1 MPAGVRSK
9 TGLGHKLTG
18 INMDSLTAAKRHIK
32 TLTPAQR
39 SYATS
44 QLLEMCC
51 MEIEL
56 LRYWKNSVLSITAEQ
71 ANDEGLWLP
80 TLRITEGC
88 LQAELRRLHATIEGE
103 ELLAARISET
113 SEREQLRVALQEA
126 DTIMGHDDSES
137 EWRGKWAHLWPNV

>member
-1 MPAGVRSK
+1 MPKGVRSK

-18 INMDSLTAAKRHIK
+18 INMDSLTAAKRHLQ
-32 TLTPAQR
+32 TLTPTQR

-56 LRYWKNSVLSITAEQ
+56 LRYWKNAVLSIAAEQ
-71 ANDEGLWLP
+71 ANDEGLWFSS
-80 TLRITEGC
+80 LRITEGS
-88 LQAELRRLHATIEGE
+88 LQAELRRLHATIEGD

-113 SEREQLRVALQEA
+113 SEREQLRAAIQEA